1 MAHLIELEGVR
12 RDYGSGSQIVS
23 ALGGLDLSI
32 DAGEFVAIVG
42 TSGSGKSTL
51 MNILGCLDR
60 PTGGAYRIAGHDTA
74 RLEPDELAALRRE
87 HFGFIFQRYH
97 LMGELDAVGN
107 VEIPAIYAG
116 RPRGDRQKRARA
128 LLGQLGL
135 SDRLDHHPS
144 ELSGG
149 QQQRVSIARALMN
162 GGEVILADEPT
173 GALDSRSGA
182 EMLRIL
188 DELNAQG
195 HTVIL
200 VTHDMQVASHARR
213 IVELKDGEIVADRRT
228 GADTDQA
235 NAKDTF
241 ALKPG
246 RASWSAWIDRFGEAS
261 RMAITSIVS
270 HRLRSFLTM
279 LGIIIGIASVVSIVA
294 LGQGSRDR
302 VMKNISALGSNTIG
316 IFPGAS
322 AGDVRSA
329 AVQTLTARDVDALT
343 GQSFADSV
351 TPSANTSAMVRYGDV
366 QSNGTVNGV
375 GEQYFRVQ
383 GVNIAQGVA
392 FDAQAVQDRAQEAV
406 IDDNTR
412 AKLFPHGENP
422 LGQVILLGSVPVR
435 IVGVAEK
442 RDSGFFADQNLNVF
456 VPYTTVMGRMTG
468 QSYLRSISIRVPDSI
483 TSDAAQ
489 AAIDQFMQVRHG
501 RKDFYLQSSDSVRKT
516 IDTTLATLTLLITAV
531 AGISLLVGGIGVMN
545 IMLVS
550 VRERTREIGVR
561 CAVGARRS
569 DIMSQFLIEAV
580 VICLLGGGIGV
591 SLALGLGALVSRAP
605 NAPIQMIFSPGSMV
619 VAFGVSTLIG
629 LTFGFFPARSA
640 ARLDPVEALARE

>member
-1 MAHLIELEGVR
+1 MTALIELKGVR
-12 RDYGSGSQIVS
+12 RDYGSGDHVVS
-23 ALGGLDLSI
+23 ALGGLDLQI
-32 DAGEFVAIVG
+32 QPGEFVAIVG
-42 TSGSGKSTL
+42 ASGSGKSTL

-60 PTGGAYRIAGHDTA
+60 PTAGAYRIAGHDTA
-74 RLEPDELAALRRE
+74 NLDPDELAALRRE

-116 RPRGDRQKRARA
+116 RDRGDRRTRARA
-128 LLGQLGL
+128 LLSQLGL
-135 SDRLDHHPS
+135 ADRLDHHPS

-149 QQQRVSIARALMN
+149 QQQRVSIARALIN

-200 VTHDMQVASHARR
+200 VTHDMEVASHAHR
-213 IVELKDGEIVADRRT
+213 IVELKDGEIIADRVTAT
-228 GADTDQA
+228 GAGRSGDKAAFVLTQA
-235 NAKDTF
+235 RVSWRAF
-241 ALKPG
+241 A
-246 RASWSAWIDRFGEAS
+246 DRFLEAG
-261 RMAITSIVS
+261 RMAATAITS

-279 LGIIIGIASVVSIVA
+279 LGIIIGIASVVSIVS
-294 LGQGSRDR
+294 LGQGARER
-302 VMKNISALGSNTIG
+302 VTKNISQLGSNTID
-316 IFPGAS
+316 IYPGTG
-322 AGDVRSA
+322 AGDIRSA
-329 AVQTLTARDVDALT
+329 AVQTLTSRDADALT
-343 GQSFADSV
+343 GQSFVDSV
-351 TPSANTSAMVRYGDV
+351 TPSANTSAMVRFQDI
-366 QSNGTVNGV
+366 QSNGTINGV
-375 GEQYFRVQ
+375 GDGYFRVR
-383 GVNIAQGVA
+383 GVNIAQGEAFNADDVA
-392 FDAQAVQDRAQEAV
+392 ARAQVAV

-412 AKLFPHGENP
+412 AKLFPNGENA

-468 QSYLRSISIRVPDSI
+468 QSYLRSITIRVPDGT

-489 AAIDQFMQVRHG
+489 AAIDHFMQVRHG
-501 RKDFYLQSSDSVRKT
+501 RKDFFLQSSDSVRKT

-531 AGISLLVGGIGVMN
+531 AAISLLVGGIGVMN

-561 CAVGARRS
+561 SAVGARRS

-580 VICLLGGGIGV
+580 MLCLLGGGIGV
-591 SLALGLGALVSRAP
+591 ALSLGLAALVGRLPGGAGL
-605 NAPIQMIFSPGSMV
+605 MIFSPMSML
-619 VAFGVSTLIG
+619 VAFGVSTAIG

>member
-1 MAHLIELEGVR
+1 MAALIELKDVWR
-12 RDYGSGSQIVS
+12 SYGSGEQAVS
-23 ALGGLDLSI
+23 ALRGLTLSI
-32 DAGEFVAIVG
+32 DPGEYVAIVG
-42 TSGSGKSTL
+42 ASGSGKSTL

-60 PTGGAYRIAGHDTA
+60 PTQGDYRIAGHNTA
-74 RLEPDELAALRRE
+74 HLDPDELAALRRE

-116 RPRGDRQKRARA
+116 RDRSHRRERARA

-135 SDRLDHHPS
+135 SDRLDHRPS

-173 GALDSRSGA
+173 GALDSKSGA

-188 DELNAQG
+188 DELNALG
-195 HTVIL
+195 HTIIL
-200 VTHDMQVASHARR
+200 VTHDMTVAGHARR
-213 IVELKDGEIVADRRT
+213 IVELKDGEIIADRRT
-228 GADTDQA
+228 AGGEDPSKAA
-235 NAKDTF
+235 AAF
-241 ALKPG
+241 ALKQG
-246 RASWSAWIDRFGEAS
+246 RGSWRAWADRFGEAG
-261 RMAITSIVS
+261 RMAITSITS

-294 LGQGSRDR
+294 LGQGSRAR
-302 VMKNISALGSNTIG
+302 VMKNISALGSNTID
-316 IFPGAS
+316 IFPGTG
-322 AGDVRSA
+322 AGDVRST
-329 AVQTLTARDVDALT
+329 AVQTLSSRDADALT
-343 GQSFADSV
+343 GQSFVDSV
-351 TPSANTSAMVRYGDV
+351 TPTASTSAMVRYGDI

-375 GEQYFRVQ
+375 GSGYFRVR
-383 GVNIAQGVA
+383 GVNIAQGVP
-392 FDAQAVQDRAQEAV
+392 FDAQSVQDRSQEAV

-412 AKLFPHGENP
+412 AKLFPHGESA
-422 LGQVILLGSVPVR
+422 LGQVIILGSVPVR

-442 RDSGFFADQNLNVF
+442 RDSGFFADQNLNIF

-468 QSYLRSISIRVPDSI
+468 QSYLRSITIRVPDSM

-489 AAIDQFMQVRHG
+489 EAIDHFMQIRHG

-516 IDTTLATLTLLITAV
+516 IDSTLATLTLLITAV

-580 VICLLGGGIGV
+580 VICLLGGAIGV
-591 SLALGLGALVSRAP
+591 GLALGLGALVSRAP
-605 NAPIQMIFSPGSMV
+605 NAPITMIFSPMSMV

-629 LTFGFFPARSA
+629 LSFGFFPARSA

>member
-1 MAHLIELEGVR
+1 
-12 RDYGSGSQIVS
+12 
-23 ALGGLDLSI
+23 
-32 DAGEFVAIVG
+32 
-42 TSGSGKSTL
+42 
-51 MNILGCLDR
+51 
-60 PTGGAYRIAGHDTA
+60 
-74 RLEPDELAALRRE
+74 
-87 HFGFIFQRYH
+87 
-97 LMGELDAVGN
+97 MGELDAVGN

-116 RPRGDRQKRARA
+116 RPRGDRQDRARA
-128 LLGQLGL
+128 LLTQLGL
-135 SDRLDHHPS
+135 ADRLDHHPS

-213 IVELKDGEIVADRRT
+213 IVELKDGDIIADRPT
-228 GADTDQA
+228 GTDADRA

-241 ALKPG
+241 ALKPA
-246 RASWSAWIDRFGEAS
+246 RASWSAWLDRFGEAGH
-261 RMAITSIVS
+261 MAVTSITS

-279 LGIIIGIASVVSIVA
+279 LGIIIGIAAVVSIVG
-294 LGQGSRDR
+294 LGQGARAR
-302 VMKNISALGSNTIG
+302 VEKNISALGSNTID
-316 IFPGAS
+316 IYPGES

-329 AVQTLTARDVDALT
+329 AVHTLTPADADALST
-343 GQSFADSV
+343 QSFVDSV
-351 TPSANTSAMVRYGDV
+351 TPSANTSAMVRFQDI

-375 GEQYFRVQ
+375 GEQYFRVR

-392 FDAQAVQDRAQEAV
+392 FDADAVSSRAQEAV

-468 QSYLRSISIRVPDSI
+468 QSYLRGITVRVSDST

-489 AAIDQFMQVRHG
+489 AALDHFMQVRHG
-501 RKDFYLQSSDSVRKT
+501 RKDFFLQNSDSVRKT

-580 VICLLGGGIGV
+580 LICLVGGGIGV
-591 SLALGLGALVSRAP
+591 ALSLGLGALIGSNP
-605 NAPIQMIFSPGSMV
+605 NAAIQMIFSPMSMV
-619 VAFGVSTLIG
+619 VAFAVSTLIG
-629 LTFGFFPARSA
+629 LSFGFFPARSA

>member
-1 MAHLIELEGVR
+1 MAALIELKDVW
-12 RDYGSGSQIVS
+12 RDYGAGSQVVS
-23 ALGGLDLSI
+23 ALRGLSLQI
-32 DAGEFVAIVG
+32 EPGEYVAIVG
-42 TSGSGKSTL
+42 ASGSGKSTL

-60 PTGGAYRIAGHDTA
+60 PTRGDYRIAGHHTA
-74 RLEPDELAALRRE
+74 QLDPDELAALRRE

-116 RPRGDRQKRARA
+116 RDRTDRRERARS

-135 SDRLDHHPS
+135 SDRLDHHPA

-188 DELNAQG
+188 DQLNAQG
-195 HTVIL
+195 HTIIL
-200 VTHDMQVASHARR
+200 VTHDMDVAGHARR
-213 IVELKDGEIVADRRT
+213 IVELKDGEIIADRRT
-228 GADTDQA
+228 SEDGAPKD
-235 NAKDTF
+235 AKNTF
-241 ALKPG
+241 ALKQARVSW
-246 RASWSAWIDRFGEAS
+246 RAFADRFGEAA
-261 RMAITSIVS
+261 RMAVTSITS

-294 LGQGSRDR
+294 LGQGSRER
-302 VMKNISALGSNTIG
+302 VMKNISALGSNTIA
-316 IFPGAS
+316 IYPGTS

-329 AVQTLTARDVDALT
+329 AVQTLTDRDADALR
-343 GQSFADSV
+343 GQSFVDSV
-351 TPSANTSAMVRYGDV
+351 TPSANTSAMVRYGDI

-375 GEQYFRVQ
+375 GDQYFRVQ

-392 FDAQAVQDRAQEAV
+392 FDAQAVQERAQEAV

-422 LGQVILLGSVPVR
+422 LGQVIILGAVPVR

-442 RDSGFFADQNLNVF
+442 RDNGFFADQNLNVF

-468 QSYLRSISIRVPDSI
+468 QSYLRSITIRVPDNI

-489 AAIDQFMQVRHG
+489 AAIEHFMEVRHG
-501 RKDFYLQSSDSVRKT
+501 RKDFFLQSSDSVRKT

-531 AGISLLVGGIGVMN
+531 AAISLLVGGIGVMN

-569 DIMSQFLIEAV
+569 DILSQFLIEAV
-580 VICLLGGGIGV
+580 LICLLGGGLGV
-591 SLALGLGALVSRAP
+591 SLALGLGALLAQAP
-605 NAPIQMIFSPGSMV
+605 NAPVQMIFSPMSMV

-629 LTFGFFPARSA
+629 LSFGFFPARSA

>member
-1 MAHLIELEGVR
+1 MAALIELTDVW
-12 RDYGSGSQIVS
+12 RDYGSGEQVVS
-23 ALGGLDLSI
+23 ALRGLSLNI
-32 DAGEFVAIVG
+32 DAGEYVAIVG

-60 PTGGAYRIAGHDTA
+60 PTKGAYRIAGHNTA
-74 RLEPDELAALRRE
+74 HLEPDELAALRRE

-116 RPRGDRQKRARA
+116 RDRSDRRQRAET
-128 LLGQLGL
+128 LLKQLGL
-135 SDRLDHHPS
+135 GDRLDHHPN

-188 DELNAQG
+188 DELNEQG

-200 VTHDMQVASHARR
+200 VTHDMQVAGHARR
-213 IVELKDGEIVADRRT
+213 IVELKDGAIIADRRT
-228 GADTDQA
+228 AGDSGGGKRD
-235 NAKDTF
+235 F
-241 ALKPG
+241 AVKQG
-246 RASWSAWIDRFGEAS
+246 RVSWRAFADRFVEAG
-261 RMAITSIVS
+261 RMAVTSITS

-294 LGQGSRDR
+294 LGQGSRAR
-302 VMKNISALGSNTIG
+302 VLKNISALGSNTID
-316 IFPGAS
+316 IYPGTSFGDIRSS
-322 AGDVRSA
+322 AI
-329 AVQTLTARDVDALT
+329 QTLTARDADAMV

-351 TPSANTSAMVRYGDV
+351 TPTASTSADVRYGDIE
-366 QSNGTVNGV
+366 SNGTVNGV
-375 GEQYFRVQ
+375 GEQYFRVK
-383 GVNIAQGVA
+383 GVDIARGIA
-392 FDAQAVQDRAQEAV
+392 FGAQAVQDRDQVAV

-412 AKLFPHGENP
+412 AKLFPHGEDP

-442 RDSGFFADQNLNVF
+442 RDNGFFADQNLNIF

-468 QSYLRSISIRVPDSI
+468 QTYLRSITIRVPDSM

-489 AAIDQFMQVRHG
+489 AAIERFLQVRHG
-501 RKDFYLQSSDSVRKT
+501 RKDFYLSSSDSVRKT

-531 AGISLLVGGIGVMN
+531 AAISLLVGGIGVMN

-561 CAVGARRS
+561 CAVGARRG
-569 DIMSQFLIEAV
+569 DILSQFLIEAV
-580 VICLLGGGIGV
+580 LICLLGGGIGV
-591 SLALGLGALVSRAP
+591 GLALGIGALVGSNP
-605 NAPIQMIFSPGSMV
+605 NAPVSMIFSPTSMV

-629 LTFGFFPARSA
+629 LSFGFFPARSA

>member
-1 MAHLIELEGVR
+1 
-12 RDYGSGSQIVS
+12 
-23 ALGGLDLSI
+23 
-32 DAGEFVAIVG
+32 
-42 TSGSGKSTL
+42 
-51 MNILGCLDR
+51 
-60 PTGGAYRIAGHDTA
+60 
-74 RLEPDELAALRRE
+74 
-87 HFGFIFQRYH
+87 
-97 LMGELDAVGN
+97 
-107 VEIPAIYAG
+107 
-116 RPRGDRQKRARA
+116 
-128 LLGQLGL
+128 
-135 SDRLDHHPS
+135 
-144 ELSGG
+144 
-149 QQQRVSIARALMN
+149 MN

-195 HTVIL
+195 HTIIL
-200 VTHDMQVASHARR
+200 VTHDMDVAGHARR
-213 IVELKDGEIVADRRT
+213 IVELKDGEIIADRRT
-228 GADTDQA
+228 SELGAPED
-235 NAKDTF
+235 AKNTF
-241 ALKPG
+241 ALKQARVSW
-246 RASWSAWIDRFGEAS
+246 RAFADRFGEAA
-261 RMAITSIVS
+261 RMAVTSITS

-302 VMKNISALGSNTIG
+302 VMKNISALGSNTIA
-316 IFPGAS
+316 IYPGTS

-329 AVQTLTARDVDALT
+329 AVQTLTSRDVDALT

-351 TPSANTSAMVRYGDV
+351 TPSANTSAMVRYGDI

-375 GEQYFRVQ
+375 GDQYFRVQ

-442 RDSGFFADQNLNVF
+442 RDNGFFADQNLNVF

-489 AAIDQFMQVRHG
+489 SAIDHFMQVRHG
-501 RKDFYLQSSDSVRKT
+501 RKDFFLQSSDSVRKT

-531 AGISLLVGGIGVMN
+531 AAISLLVGGIGVMN

-569 DIMSQFLIEAV
+569 DILSQFLIEAV
-580 VICLLGGGIGV
+580 LICLLGGALGV
-591 SLALGLGALVSRAP
+591 SLALGLGALLAQAP
-605 NAPIQMIFSPGSMV
+605 NAPVQMIFSPMSMV

-629 LTFGFFPARSA
+629 LSFGFFPARSA

>member
-1 MAHLIELEGVR
+1 MAALIELKDVWR
-12 RDYGSGSQIVS
+12 SYGSGEQTVS
-23 ALGGLDLSI
+23 AVRGLSLEI
-32 DAGEFVAIVG
+32 QPGEYVAIVG
-42 TSGSGKSTL
+42 ASGSGKSTL

-60 PTGGAYRIAGHDTA
+60 PTQGDYRIAGHNTA
-74 RLEPDELAALRRE
+74 HLDPDELAALRRE

-116 RPRGDRQKRARA
+116 RDRSHRRERART

-135 SDRLDHHPS
+135 SDRLDHHPA

-188 DELNAQG
+188 DELNAGG
-195 HTVIL
+195 HTIIL
-200 VTHDMQVASHARR
+200 VTHDMAVASHARR
-213 IVELKDGEIVADRRT
+213 IVELKDGEVIADRRT
-228 GADTDQA
+228 AD
-235 NAKDTF
+235 DTGRDESKSAF
-241 ALKPG
+241 ALRPG
-246 RASWSAWIDRFGEAS
+246 RVSWRAWADRFGEAA
-261 RMAITSIVS
+261 RMAVTSITS

-294 LGQGSRDR
+294 LGQGSRER
-302 VMKNISALGSNTIG
+302 VMKNISALGSNTIA
-316 IFPGAS
+316 IYPGAS
-322 AGDVRSA
+322 AGDIRST
-329 AVQTLTARDVDALT
+329 AVQTLTSRDVDALT

-351 TPSANTSAMVRYGDV
+351 TPSANTSAIVRYGDI
-366 QSNGTVNGV
+366 QSNGTINGV

-383 GVNIAQGVA
+383 GVNIAQGIA
-392 FDAQAVQDRAQEAV
+392 FDAQAVQERAQEAV

-435 IVGVAEK
+435 IVGVTEK
-442 RDSGFFADQNLNVF
+442 RDNNFFADQNLNVF

-489 AAIDQFMQVRHG
+489 AAIDHFMQIRHG
-501 RKDFYLQSSDSVRKT
+501 RKDFFLQSSDSVRKT
-516 IDTTLATLTLLITAV
+516 IDSTLATLTLLITAV

-580 VICLLGGGIGV
+580 VICLLGGAIGV
-591 SLALGLGALVSRAP
+591 GLALGLGALVSRAP
-605 NAPIQMIFSPGSMV
+605 NAPIQMIFSPMSMV

-629 LTFGFFPARSA
+629 LSFGFFPARSA